1 MIIKWLELHNF
12 RNYTELLFEPKSA
25 GAVIIVGNNGQGKT
39 SLLEAISYLSTKK
52 SFRGAVKESMISYDS
67 VEAVIRAGFESSH
80 QRDILVEASMMRS
93 GRDRFLVNKQPLSKV
108 SDINKVIPVTV
119 FAAQDI
125 EVVRGAPQ
133 LRRDFL
139 DQCVAMLFPRGS
151 SILSSVEKVLRQR
164 NVLLKQSGGA
174 LTAEIAST
182 LEVWDQQL
190 SVYGTKLVE
199 LRSELV
205 ELMTPYVFEAY
216 RVVSGSNETVSLAY
230 KRSWDGD
237 LYNELVNHRRDDLR
251 RQTNGIGPHRDE
263 LEIDLDGHPIRH
275 NGSQGEQRTA
285 AYALKIAFHSLYRD
299 RVGEDP
305 ILLLD
310 DVFSELDEV
319 RSEAILRSVSAA
331 QTILTTTGNIPGIL
345 EPTMKIY
352 VKEGRLVDSLG

>member
-1 MIIKWLELHNF
+1 MILKWLELHNF
-12 RNYTELLFEPKSA
+12 RNYTKLLFEPKSA
-25 GAVIIVGNNGQGKT
+25 GAVIVIGNNGQGKT
-39 SLLEAISYLSTKK
+39 SLLEAIDYLSTKK
-52 SFRGAVKESMISYDS
+52 SFRGATKESMIGYESD
-67 VEAVIRAGFESSH
+67 EAVIRASFESSH
-80 QRDILVEASMMRS
+80 QREILVEASMVRS
-93 GRDRFLVNKQPLSKV
+93 GRDRFLVNKQQLSRV
-108 SDINKVIPVTV
+108 SDINKVTPVTV

-151 SILSSVEKVLRQR
+151 SIISSVEKVLRQR
-164 NVLLKQSGGA
+164 GVLLKQTGGI
-174 LTAEIAST
+174 LTAEVAST

-190 SVYGTKLVE
+190 SFYASKLVE
-199 LRSELV
+199 LRKELV

-216 RVVSGSNETVSLAY
+216 RVVSGKDETVSLAY
-230 KRSWDGD
+230 KCSWDGD
-237 LYNELVNHRRDDLR
+237 LYSELVSHRREDLR
-251 RQTNGIGPHRDE
+251 RQTNSIGPHRDE
-263 LEIDLDGHPIRH
+263 VEIDLDGHPIRH

-299 RVGEDP
+299 RIGEDP

-310 DVFSELDEV
+310 DVFSELDES
-319 RSEAILRSVSAA
+319 RGEAILKSVSAT

-345 EPTMKIY
+345 EPTMKMY